1 MKDVLLPGLAL
12 AAAHAG
18 DLDTLQAFV
27 ELVSSPLRDQASG
40 HSGQCSHRG
49 STHSPGLTDS
59 PKPHWAV
66 GLHATPRALLEV
78 GEGGPL
84 ILPSPV
90 GDSPDLFLALF

>member
-1 MKDVLLPGLAL
+1 MGMRDD
-12 AAAHAG
+12 AHTGAER
-18 DLDTLQAFV
+18 T
-27 ELVSSPLRDQASG
+27 PR
-40 HSGQCSHRG
+40 
-49 STHSPGLTDS
+49 GLTDS
-59 PKPHWAV
+59 PKPHWAM